1 MEQQLQSM
9 SVTELKAAAFD
20 QIVTVEQ
27 AQNNLK
33 FINQE
38 LNKRFQQQSTPSQPP
53 VVQQPPVAA
62 IPSGYTLK
70 TSG

>member
-1 MEQQLQSM
+1 MNETLEKMDIIS
-9 SVTELKAAAFD
+9 LKALAFD

-38 LNKRFQQQSTPSQPP
+38 LNKRFQQQSTPPQPP
-53 VVQQPPVAA
+53 VVQQPPVAV
-62 IPSGYTLK
+62 PSGYTLK